1 MPSANSKG
9 ARDTDRWKPGRATI
23 LSIADCASPPTLL
36 SISYSDDT
44 TEITQTDMPGFGEE
58 SSATR
63 SLRTTSY
70 KRFANVAHVAKA
82 EVVTF
87 QKCWLIR
94 IGAGLVLSTASL
106 LVLLS
111 ILAFGSHFPGA
122 FAAIALYS
130 YLAGS
135 FGMILLCIGAV
146 LVLMR
151 RRPVD

>member
-1 MPSANSKG
+1 M
-9 ARDTDRWKPGRATI
+9 
-23 LSIADCASPPTLL
+23 
-36 SISYSDDT
+36 
-44 TEITQTDMPGFGEE
+44 
-58 SSATR
+58 
-63 SLRTTSY
+63 
-70 KRFANVAHVAKA
+70 AHVAKA

-87 QKCWLIR
+87 QKSWLIR
-94 IGAGLVLSTASL
+94 VGAGLVLSTASL

-111 ILAFGSHFPGA
+111 ILAFGSHFHGP

-135 FGMILLCIGAV
+135 LGMILLCIGAV